1 MKHKS
6 VYPYDYMDNFDKFI
20 ETQSPNKKD
29 FYLKLYNENITDEQ
43 YRHAQ
48 NVWTTFCIKNMG
60 QYHDL
65 YLSATLAK
73 SGPLDF
79 PSEKSFLLFFAH
91 EKGLGH
97 MFQK

>member
-1 MKHKS
+1 MKHKG

-48 NVWTTFCIKNMG
+48 NVWTTFFIKNMG

-65 YLSATLAK
+65 YLSQTC
-73 SGPLDF
+73 
-79 PSEKSFLLFFAH
+79 FF
-91 EKGLGH
+91 
-97 MFQK
+97 

>member
-1 MKHKS
+1 MNLNILHKSSRPKLDLMKHKG

-20 ETQSPNKKD
+20 ETLLPNKKD

-48 NVWTTFCIKNMG
+48 NVWTTFFIKNMG

-65 YLSATLAK
+65 YLSQTC
-73 SGPLDF
+73 
-79 PSEKSFLLFFAH
+79 SF
-91 EKGLGH
+91 
-97 MFQK
+97 